1 MIICLECDRASVWIF
16 DKETETL
23 WTKVMKGNEKTI
35 KIPYTAGLVGHVFTT
50 GSVLNIM
57 NAYSDPRFNKE
68 ADKANNYK
76 TNTILSAPIKSIDG
90 KNVIGVLQSVNK
102 LNGFFTL
109 DDEALLI
116 LMSKIVSIVLRN
128 SQKFDE
134 TVMYHN
140 NLRSI
145 LRVNI
150 YFIILDRC

>member
-1 MIICLECDRASVWIF
+1 MIFFEQFKDWVIV
-16 DKETETL
+16 TQHP
-23 WTKVMKGNEKTI
+23 
-35 KIPYTAGLVGHVFTT
+35 KIVCFLHKLNKSVFTT

-57 NAYSDPRFNKE
+57 NAYNDPRFNKE

-102 LNGFFTL
+102 LNGFFTQ

-145 LRVNI
+145 LRVNM
-150 YFIILDRC
+150 YFILLDRC